1 MNHCA
6 GTPSGRACTTPTD
19 GYLCHDCTTALRV
32 ELTDV
37 PELLTELDITLS
49 RQDQLTD
56 PTNRT
61 RSGGDHP
68 LPYKPRITPAA
79 WLLHHTLHAWA
90 VDHGATGAPEGA
102 TTATL
107 AVHLVA
113 NLHHIQLHPDA
124 GQLADEITHAIHHAR
139 RAIDRPDDRRLFLG
153 PCDAELTDGTHC
165 REEIYG
171 VPWRD
176 HTTCENCGTRHH
188 IATRQQWLRDI
199 AHHHLG
205 TSTEIAGYLRTTGI
219 HCTPDVIRG
228 YVRRG
233 RLQPATTDTTPPL
246 YRLADVLAALQ
257 DRYRHHNPRPKKQ
270 AA

>member
-1 MNHCA
+1 MNRCA
-6 GTPSGRACTTPTD
+6 GNPTGRVCGNPTD

-37 PELLTELDITLS
+37 PELLAELDITLS
-49 RQDQLTD
+49 RQDRLTD

-61 RSGGDHP
+61 RTGGERP
-68 LPYKPRITPAA
+68 LPYKPHVTPAV
-79 WLLHHTLHAWA
+79 WLLHHTLHTWA
-90 VDHGATGAPEGA
+90 LDHGAPENS
-102 TTATL
+102 TTPGL
-107 AVHLVA
+107 AQHLLV
-113 NLHHIQLHPDA
+113 NLHHIQNHPDA
-124 GQLADEITHAIHHAR
+124 GRLVDEITHAIHHAR
-139 RAIDRPDDRRLFLG
+139 EAIDRPDDRRQFLG
-153 PCDAELTDGTHC
+153 PCDAELDDRSHC

-176 HTTCENCGTRHH
+176 HATCDSCGARHH
-188 IATRQQWLRDI
+188 IATRQQWMRDI
-199 AHHHLG
+199 AHDHLG

-233 RLQPATTDTTPPL
+233 RLAPATDTNPPL
-246 YRLADVLAALQ
+246 YRMADVLAALQ
-257 DRYRHHNPRPKKQ
+257 DRYRHHNPRTTTKQ